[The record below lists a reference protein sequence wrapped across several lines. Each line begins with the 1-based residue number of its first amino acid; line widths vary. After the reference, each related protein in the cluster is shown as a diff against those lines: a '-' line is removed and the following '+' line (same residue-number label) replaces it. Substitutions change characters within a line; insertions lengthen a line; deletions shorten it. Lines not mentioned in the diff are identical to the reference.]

1 MPESGRYAPPEI
13 ARGGWD
19 TIKKNPHGAV
29 DSFGLGC
36 LIFEAFNGDFMAEQ
50 AGQTKNIPPSMHAS
64 YKRLVN
70 ANPKAR
76 LSTAHFLDQGSRTGS
91 FFDSPLIK
99 LTEGIDNLG
108 VKSESEREAFLE
120 YAAQD
125 PSPCSTNSLQTY
137 ANLAVV

>member
-1 MPESGRYAPPEI
+1 MCFQTYGGLVPESGRYAPPEI

-19 TIKKNPHGAV
+19 TIKKNPLSAV
-29 DSFGLGC
+29 DAFGLGC
-36 LIFEAFNGDFMAEQ
+36 LVFEAFNGDFTGTDQ
-50 AGQTKNIPPSMHAS
+50 AGQTKNVPPTMHAS

-76 LSTAHFLDQGSRTGS
+76 LSAAHFVDQGQRTGA

-108 VKSESEREAFLE
+108 VKSESERDAFFEYVSGLE
-120 YAAQD
+120 VSGMA
-125 PSPCSTNSLQTY
+125 C
-137 ANLAVV
+137 